1 MKLAAILLLIHDD
14 AIFRP
19 SWKSEQKRY
28 EILIFSTG
36 WLNHLAIFFTLITL
50 GLEQPQQRFRCFPD
64 PRDPW
69 NLHHRVCRLSIDLL
83 QAECLFVRKKRTYGL
98 MFDTYSIYT
107 CVLMMLLWCSIC
119 TIFINI
125 WWYVSIYIYM
135 YITWYI
141 NNIYIYVCIYISW
154 FICLWFL
161 FYVHATKR

>member
-1 MKLAAILLLIHDD
+1 MKLAVSLLLIHDD

-19 SWKSEQKRY
+19 SWNYEQKRY

-36 WLNHLAIFFTLITL
+36 WLNHLAISFVLIAL
-50 GLEQPQQRFRCFPD
+50 GLEQPQQRSRCFPD

-69 NLHHRVCRLSIDLL
+69 NLHHRVCWLSIDLL

-119 TIFINI
+119 TIFL
-125 WWYVSIYIYM
+125 SIFDDM
-135 YITWYI
+135 LA
-141 NNIYIYVCIYISW
+141 YIYVHDTSIIYIYISW

-161 FYVHATKR
+161 FYVHATKRELS

>member
-1 MKLAAILLLIHDD
+1 MKLAVSLLLIHDD

-19 SWKSEQKRY
+19 SWNYEQKRY

-36 WLNHLAIFFTLITL
+36 WLNHLAIFFMLITL
-50 GLEQPQQRFRCFPD
+50 GLEQPQQRSRCFPD
-64 PRDPW
+64 SRDPW
-69 NLHHRVCRLSIDLL
+69 NLHHRKHCRLSIDLL

-125 WWYVSIYIYM
+125 WWYVSIYIY
-135 YITWYI
+135 ICTWYI
-141 NNIYIYVCIYISW
+141 NIIYIMIYLS
-154 FICLWFL
+154 LVSFL
-161 FYVHATKR
+161 CSCNKMMIIVVE